1 MRLYLLGLFA
11 TDIFNCSWSSYLH
24 SEILNRYD
32 IWVQKIYT
40 DALKQHSVFCIW
52 VVNSSCQSVEV
63 PKLSTRIANNSA
75 GTSIFASVRCV
86 QIWLHYSELASGK
99 LILFRI
105 SFSALW
111 NKTPCHHAEFTFS
124 LSDHIAKRDT
134 FSGARFPKSGW
145 RSVARTA
152 TCTPS
157 RSSTRRRSRGR
168 RTL

>member
-24 SEILNRYD
+24 SDILNGYN

-63 PKLSTRIANNSA
+63 PKLSIRIANK
-75 GTSIFASVRCV
+75 SIFASVRCV
-86 QIWLHYSELASGK
+86 QIWLHYSELASEK

-105 SFSALW
+105 SFSAL
-111 NKTPCHHAEFTFS
+111 
-124 LSDHIAKRDT
+124 
-134 FSGARFPKSGW
+134 
-145 RSVARTA
+145 
-152 TCTPS
+152 
-157 RSSTRRRSRGR
+157 
-168 RTL
+168 